1 MENPFVFD
9 EMGPLT
15 PSTSSDIVKLK
26 ISYSDIAEK
35 LIRDKLWLTAL
46 ELHAELV
53 EAGKEVP
60 KLKEFFSNPNNF
72 ENQTRSDLV
81 PTIARSSSQA
91 TLDSLDFTRFSEDGE
106 RVNDER
112 IAVLEFEL
120 RKAKDTINALRAN
133 LTVATGEGR
142 SCAQFEKGEAI
153 KPHESRA
160 LNFLINEYLLLQGYK
175 LTAITFADENED
187 QDFEDWDDVGLDM
200 PKPSELLHVYRAGIR
215 QTETVTSSV
224 GVQTDQIEDVFVPKV
239 LENVSHQD
247 KTVEQSIDETRSED
261 KEEKEVISETSGSFE
276 EIEVAVP
283 EEEAVISVGSSQEES
298 GTASPQQLET
308 LSNDDLWS
316 ELPRLPQL
324 EGYDNFSPEELVLA
338 LSQHLP
344 TMVLYLPLNNK
355 EWLQRIVPLLVCL
368 IALQNDPALR
378 ESLIHC
384 LLEIKKRPTI
394 EDRSIILSGMAR
406 ACETLS
412 EAAIEHHVLPHC
424 WQLMSHKYP
433 EKRAL
438 VAQVCPRISL
448 YISRELRES
457 LIISILKQLIIDKD
471 ETVRC
476 ESVAS
481 LAAIAATMSRN
492 YHQVEELTL
501 KAMTDKSDA
510 VVKVCLR
517 QLCPVTARWAHT
529 RGRLIQFM
537 AMILSNVGGYI
548 KEEKNAVDR
557 DRSIVMCLRGMTA
570 CLPLFIPEEESKS
583 EDILSPLLVWVKDT
597 LIPELLNLL
606 DKVDPKREDVVVG
619 FIKFFTSITNILGS
633 GFTSK
638 EVKSMVESRLSK
650 LESSLEEAGNT
661 VMLSLIPVHVLGI
674 LTPLQLEQE
683 VEKTIGRLIISIGLS
698 GSSPDAMCLVAR
710 RSAQH
715 FNLIEPLVSALWQGI
730 VHSQSKVKVLTSK
743 LLAEMVP
750 YSTEHLIA
758 SRLLP
763 PLVTLASDPDVT
775 VRVSTL
781 LVHTLI
787 LECCSSREV
796 MEKCYFETGRIIADG
811 TGCEQTPVLLAVV
824 SAIGRLAPKAES
836 NFREQVL
843 LRELDKLCSNKNEE
857 VVAALVEAFSNTVYC
872 QMSKQVIA
880 NTLLPSLRKLEAM
893 CQLRLPTHS
902 ETVSAMIRDLEF
914 RVPSV
919 TPQHSNSRVAV
930 AGHVEDVKQKVTKML
945 TTPISKQANLHNI
958 FWKK

>member
-1 MENPFVFD
+1 MMENPFFFD

-35 LIRDKLWLTAL
+35 LIKDKLWLTAL

-72 ENQTRSDLV
+72 ENQTRSDLA

-142 SCAQFEKGEAI
+142 SCAQFEKGDVI

-160 LNFLINEYLLLQGYK
+160 LNFLINEYLLLHGYK

-215 QTETVTSSV
+215 QTESVTNSV
-224 GVQTDQIEDVFVPKV
+224 GVQTDHIEDVFAPKI
-239 LENVSHQD
+239 LENISHQE
-247 KTVEQSIDETRSED
+247 KTVEHSVDEIRSEEKED
-261 KEEKEVISETSGSFE
+261 KEVVSETSGSFE

-298 GTASPQQLET
+298 GTASPLQQLET
-308 LSNDDLWS
+308 TSNEEMWS

-368 IALQNDPALR
+368 IALQGDPALR
-378 ESLIHC
+378 ENLVHC

-412 EAAIEHHVLPHC
+412 EAAIEHHVLPQC

-448 YISRELRES
+448 YIS
-457 LIISILKQLIIDKD
+457 
-471 ETVRC
+471 
-476 ESVAS
+476 
-481 LAAIAATMSRN
+481 
-492 YHQVEELTL
+492 VEELTL
-501 KAMTDKSDA
+501 KAVTDKSDA

-517 QLCPVTARWAHT
+517 QLCPVTAKWAHT

-537 AMILSNVGGYI
+537 AIILSNVAGYI

-570 CLPLFIPEEESKS
+570 CLPLFVAEEEAQN
-583 EDILSPLLVWVKDT
+583 EDELSPLLLWVKDT
-597 LIPELLNLL
+597 LVPELLGLL
-606 DKVDPKREDVVVG
+606 DRVDPKREDVVVG

-633 GFTSK
+633 GFVSK
-638 EVKSMVESRLSK
+638 QVKNTVESQLNK
-650 LESSLEEAGNT
+650 LESSLQELGNT
-661 VMLSLIPVHVLGI
+661 VMLSLIPVHTLGI

-730 VHSQSKVKVLTSK
+730 VHPQAKVKVLTSK
-743 LLAEMVP
+743 LLAEMIP
-750 YSTEHLIA
+750 YSTEQLIA
-758 SRLLP
+758 NRLLP
-763 PLVTLASDPDVT
+763 PLVTLASDPDVS

-796 MEKCYFETGRIIADG
+796 IEKCYFETGRIITDG
-811 TGCEQTPVLLAVV
+811 TDCEQAPVLIAVV
-824 SAIGRLAPKAES
+824 SAIGRMAPKAES

-843 LRELDKLCSNKNEE
+843 LRELDKLCSIKSEE

-880 NTLLPSLRKLEAM
+880 NTLLPSLRKLEVT

-945 TTPISKQANLHNI
+945 TTPISKQTNLHNI